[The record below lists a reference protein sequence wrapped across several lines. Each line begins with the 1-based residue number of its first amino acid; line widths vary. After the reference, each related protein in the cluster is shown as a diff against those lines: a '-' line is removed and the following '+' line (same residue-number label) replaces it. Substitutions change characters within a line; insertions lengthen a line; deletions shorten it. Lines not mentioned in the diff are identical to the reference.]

1 MNLSKKDCVFVTGGA
16 GFIGS
21 AVIRE
26 LIDSTDATVV
36 NIDCLTYA
44 SNLEALRSVEGLE
57 RYHFSHTNICDRE
70 SLQVLFQE
78 YNPTALIHLAAESHV
93 DRSIDNPDAFI
104 DTNIMGTFHLLEVV
118 RDYLQKFRMFRFHH
132 VSTDEVYGSLGM
144 EGSFSES
151 SPYQPRSPYAA
162 SKAASDHLV
171 RAWFETYGIPAS
183 ISNCCNNYGPF
194 QYNQDRL
201 IPLVIGRAL
210 QEESIPVYGTGA
222 NVRDWLHV
230 KDHAR
235 ALILILQKGIS
246 GATYNIG
253 GELELTNLEVVQRI
267 CQNLDRIQPRVQ
279 GKPYSELISFV
290 EDRPGHDFRYAID
303 SSLIRSE
310 LGWIPQ
316 ESFEKELVDLIYDNM
331 ETLRKNDS

>member
-1 MNLSKKDCVFVTGGA
+1 MDLSEGNCVFVTGGA

-26 LIDSTDATVV
+26 LVDSTDATVV
-36 NIDCLTYA
+36 NIDSLTYA
-44 SNLEALRSVEGLE
+44 GNLEALRSVEDLD
-57 RYHFSHTNICDRE
+57 RYHFSHTDIRDRE
-70 SLQVLFQE
+70 GLRDLFQE
-78 YNPTALIHLAAESHV
+78 HSPVALIHLAGESHV
-93 DRSIDNPDAFI
+93 DRSIDKPYVFI

-118 RDYLQKFRMFRFHH
+118 RDYLQKSHTFRFHH

-144 EGSFSES
+144 EGSFSED

-171 RAWFETYGIPAS
+171 RSWFETYGIPAS
-183 ISNCCNNYGPF
+183 ISNCSNNYGPF
-194 QYNQDRL
+194 QYPEKL
-201 IPLVIGRAL
+201 IPVVVGKAL
-210 QEESIPVYGTGA
+210 REESIPVYGTGA

-230 KDHAR
+230 RDHAR

-267 CQNLDRIQPRVQ
+267 CQHLDRIQPRVH

-310 LGWIPQ
+310 LGWTPQ
-316 ESFEKELVDLIYDNM
+316 ENFEKELVDLIYDNM
-331 ETLRKNDS
+331 ETL